1 MHVRSIEMLRIV
13 VKNQY
18 IQTCTSTALNSGSH
32 QTQRHSCRSP
42 RRASMTDL
50 FTNEFITHRLTQS
63 LFALSD
69 KALLKLDKY
78 LAKNLNGLL

>member
-1 MHVRSIEMLRIV
+1 MHVRSIGMLRIV
-13 VKNQY
+13 VKNHDL
-18 IQTCTSTALNSGSH
+18 QTCTALDSGSH

-69 KALLKLDKY
+69 KALLMIDKY